1 MIYYFSG
8 LCPGLRT
15 SINRTQRIHHTKA
28 QHSPLDRFQIKKQP
42 RTYLYLYGTVL
53 YLPSR
58 QLTRRVLYAGAAR
71 RSYNPVPR
79 ARNGNQ
85 GPSQLSPRHRRA
97 PAGEAT
103 KRRGSGE
110 AAKQVVVGWS

>member
-1 MIYYFSG
+1 M
-8 LCPGLRT
+8 
-15 SINRTQRIHHTKA
+15 
-28 QHSPLDRFQIKKQP
+28 KKQP

-53 YLPSR
+53 YLPSH

-110 AAKQVVVGWS
+110 AAKQVIVGWRQPCADLVGATARVIGCRVRVGLGLGVLLGLG